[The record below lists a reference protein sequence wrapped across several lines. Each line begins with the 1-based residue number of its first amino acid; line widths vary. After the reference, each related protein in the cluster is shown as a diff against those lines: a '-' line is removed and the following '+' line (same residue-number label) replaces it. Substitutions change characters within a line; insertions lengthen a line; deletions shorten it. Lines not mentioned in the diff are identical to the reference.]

1 MPHRAAVDHGEHMC
15 TVLIT
20 YPTPPPPAE
29 EPRLQPVDGDL
40 TSARVD
46 RTTSVASTTAGI
58 DEAIAAT
65 IADEL
70 SSVGHQVTCRPCVA
84 TPVTGG
90 FDLVVDVER
99 LRVTHRGT
107 PTQRAPRQRRS
118 LLPDPAPSDERNH
131 SGESTI
137 PMTWSADWRA
147 VDAWARTIGDSLARY
162 LELRSELTRVRT
174 ELDHCREL
182 LHAATAPPAPA
193 SVVEAPHLTGADTS
207 RGRHRHRRLSPAG
220 SAREP

>member
-1 MPHRAAVDHGEHMC
+1 MC

-29 EPRLQPVDGDL
+29 EPRPRPAGGDH
-40 TSARVD
+40 AGGRPD
-46 RTTSVASTTAGI
+46 RATSVASTTAGI

-90 FDLVVDVER
+90 YDLVVDVER
-99 LRVTHRGT
+99 LRVTHRGS
-107 PTQRAPRQRRS
+107 PTQRAPRRRRS
-118 LLPDPAPSDERNH
+118 LLPDRAPSPDRNH

-162 LELRSELTRVRT
+162 LELRNELTRVRT
-174 ELDHCREL
+174 ELEHCREL
-182 LHAATAPPAPA
+182 LHAATAPTPPPA
-193 SVVEAPHLTGADTS
+193 VEAPHLTSAEKS
-207 RGRHRHRRLSPAG
+207 HGRHRHRRLSTAG

>member
-1 MPHRAAVDHGEHMC
+1 MC

-29 EPRLQPVDGDL
+29 EPRRQPAGRDHADG
-40 TSARVD
+40 SVD
-46 RTTSVASTTAGI
+46 RATTSVASTTAGI

-70 SSVGHQVTCRPCVA
+70 SIVGHQVTCRPCVA

-90 FDLVVDVER
+90 YDLVVDVER

-107 PTQRAPRQRRS
+107 PTQRAPRRRRS

-131 SGESTI
+131 TGESTI

-162 LELRSELTRVRT
+162 LELRSELSRVRT
-174 ELDHCREL
+174 ELEHCREL
-182 LHAATAPPAPA
+182 LHAATASPAPPP
-193 SVVEAPHLTGADTS
+193 VVEAPHLTGAEKTH
-207 RGRHRHRRLSPAG
+207 GHHRHRRLSAAG
-220 SAREP
+220 TAREP